1 MDHKSWLWRK
11 KSSEKAATD
20 KANNTSKE
28 NEEVICLVEN
38 KKVQALLAE
47 KEELEK
53 DLKRLNDKLASTIS
67 DNKLRDE
74 QVKKQTK
81 IAQEAVTGWEKAEA
95 EMVSMK
101 QYLEESMQ
109 QQIVYEERV
118 SHLDGALKECMQQ
131 LRFVREEQEQ
141 RIQDAVMKVSK
152 EFEQARLVLEEQ
164 LSETTE
170 ELARSAVENAHLNK
184 SILAKENL
192 IEDLKRQ
199 LTQAEADHNGLMI
212 KLEFAEKDNTSL
224 KYEVRVLG
232 KELEIRN
239 EEIEFNRRTADAS
252 HKQHLESAR
261 KIAKLE
267 SECQRLRLLVRKRL
281 PGPAALAKMKNEVE
295 MLGWESL
302 DVKKKMVNSSNVI
315 ESSVDNP
322 LESTN
327 RRITTLT
334 EQLHAVQEE
343 NKTLKESLNR
353 KASEL
358 QFSRSMLARTAS
370 KLLQLESQIEEFSKG
385 QVALEQ
391 PRSILAS
398 HEFSLAS
405 MSDVSSDDK
414 VSCAES
420 WPSALVSELEIL
432 RCAKQKE
439 LLSCRSVGSSDINL
453 MDDFIEMEK
462 LAVISVEKASEPS
475 HASLEA
481 DNGIKDLSEIGP
493 DENISEVVGK
503 EIIPVSDHT
512 ADFATS
518 NHETCSGD
526 IFEGN
531 IPGWL
536 LHVVKMILERN
547 FVTHKTLD
555 DITEDIKVA
564 LGCLNNSDQCE
575 FHSSKTRGHFE
586 TTDKPQSSLVPQSGE
601 VNVAEIS
608 SIKSRKQETGT
619 DLSKSISKIVELIEG
634 ISMPAEAYDDS
645 NPLCRRDGSS
655 DNNLETTTD
664 YMVRVLQWK
673 TSELNNV
680 LQRFLHLCYEL
691 LNGKADIENFVAEL
705 TTTLDWIM
713 NHCFSLQDVSSIRDA
728 VKKQFDWD
736 ETRSEN
742 EAQIRMTSHFPE
754 VDKLHLPKQ
763 QLSCV
768 PLLTN
773 SDGHDYQTKVMK
785 NDHKEEF
792 KSVNEVNCEAEKE
805 VLESSLQT
813 AARRTEPIMN
823 QLQESE
829 KTIASLRLELQN
841 LKESNKALEGQ
852 IQNETSISADVSFQ
866 FTEAELKE
874 AHHKVLA
881 LEVELENKNHHC
893 EELEARCIELQL
905 QLESMTKECSK
916 DDILQKDKPLQS
928 DWEITAATEKL
939 AECQETILNLGKQLK
954 ALASPN
960 DASFFDNVTA
970 VEHNT
975 TTSIITVPPKGIK
988 VKSRSSL
995 LDQMLADNDT
1005 KLKVDKAS
1013 DRSSSMTDFVQ
1024 PLEKILVLNGLKG
1037 QDESSSVNSLAI
1049 VRAKK
1054 SGGRS
1059 LWKKL
1064 LGRKKKAKKK
1074 AHFLFNT

>member
-28 NEEVICLVEN
+28 NEE
-38 KKVQALLAE
+38 VQALLAE

-152 EFEQARLVLEEQ
+152 EFEQARLILEEQ

-267 SECQRLRLLVRKRL
+267 SECQRLRLLVRKR
-281 PGPAALAKMKNEVE
+281 
-295 MLGWESL
+295 
-302 DVKKKMVNSSNVI
+302 
-315 ESSVDNP
+315 
-322 LESTN
+322 
-327 RRITTLT
+327 RITTLT

-391 PRSILAS
+391 PRN
-398 HEFSLAS
+398 
-405 MSDVSSDDK
+405 
-414 VSCAES
+414 
-420 WPSALVSELEIL
+420 
-432 RCAKQKE
+432 
-439 LLSCRSVGSSDINL
+439 INL

-462 LAVISVEKASEPS
+462 LA
-475 HASLEA
+475 
-481 DNGIKDLSEIGP
+481 
-493 DENISEVVGK
+493 
-503 EIIPVSDHT
+503 T

-536 LHVVKMILERN
+536 HHVVKMILERN
-547 FVTHKTLD
+547 FVTHKTVD

-586 TTDKPQSSLVPQSGE
+586 TTDKPQSSLVPQS
-601 VNVAEIS
+601 
-608 SIKSRKQETGT
+608 
-619 DLSKSISKIVELIEG
+619 
-634 ISMPAEAYDDS
+634 
-645 NPLCRRDGSS
+645 
-655 DNNLETTTD
+655 D

-691 LNGKADIENFVAEL
+691 LNGKADTENFVAEL

-742 EAQIRMTSHFPE
+742 EAEIRMT
-754 VDKLHLPKQ
+754 K
-763 QLSCV
+763 
-768 PLLTN
+768 
-773 SDGHDYQTKVMK
+773 
-785 NDHKEEF
+785 
-792 KSVNEVNCEAEKE
+792 
-805 VLESSLQT
+805 
-813 AARRTEPIMN
+813 
-823 QLQESE
+823 